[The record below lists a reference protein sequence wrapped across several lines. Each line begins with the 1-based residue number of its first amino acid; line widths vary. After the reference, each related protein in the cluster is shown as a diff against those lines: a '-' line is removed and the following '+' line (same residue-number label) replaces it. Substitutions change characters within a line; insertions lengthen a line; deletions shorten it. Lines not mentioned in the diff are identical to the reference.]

1 MILEVSWAQTFINQ
15 GLWVS
20 QRHLLCQKRK
30 LFSAFPQIFHCIKG
44 ELQSHYPLAQAFHC
58 VVPRFPIAGGV
69 NPFGGHADVRCGCFL
84 AKVYAKMNVLD
95 PVWVGGGGSWA
106 GSATAPSDQLRGEH
120 TGHGLPYLYF
130 PVVAPIWNVHFP
142 SVAKWNFDLL

>member
-1 MILEVSWAQTFINQ
+1 M
-15 GLWVS
+15 S
-20 QRHLLCQKRK
+20 QRHLLCQKSK
-30 LFSAFPQIFHCIKG
+30 LFNAFPQIFHCIKG

-58 VVPRFPIAGGV
+58 VVPRLPIGGGV
-69 NPFGGHADVRCGCFL
+69 NPFGGGACRCP
-84 AKVYAKMNVLD
+84 MWVLFGKS
-95 PVWVGGGGSWA
+95 VCKNESIGSRLSGGGGSWA

-142 SVAKWNFDLL
+142 SVAK